1 MFNLTFRIMIQ
12 EMEMWDGFVP
22 SPTFGELPPEFVEYL
37 EREEQP

>member
-12 EMEMWDGFVP
+12 EIEMWDGFVP

-37 EREEQP
+37 EKEERL